1 MKEKNTFEVVKIE
14 NNLFANIKPT
24 IKTQEKRKQIIDNAW
39 KKKIRKRDNYRC
51 QCCGKKIRKKLEVH
65 HIMPF
70 AKYEG
75 LAKNSG
81 NVISLCHKCHQK
93 YHDIYREKE
102 NSVTFA
108 QYLRDYG
115 RIVN

>member
-1 MKEKNTFEVVKIE
+1 MKKIKND
-14 NNLFANIKPT
+14 LFANIKPI

-70 AKYEG
+70 AKYED

-81 NVISLCHKCHQK
+81 NAICLCHKCHKK
-93 YHDIYREKE
+93 YHDIYRERE